1 MTKAHDLYDCSPD
14 TSNTDV
20 QVKDDRRLL
29 QDITGIFNF
38 LASIGASLFLI
49 FGFKRLVSTTNNDS
63 RPLQLHFIWLLLL
76 ILTSIIVL
84 IYGIS
89 GGGTRYSVWGL
100 VNSIIPFVYV
110 LFMLF
115 DTNIRR
121 TIYNITTHLYKDIT
135 PWLVLSGTTA
145 ILSIALFFILIF
157 TLKNK
162 KNKKVLKKNKTFVIV
177 TPILS
182 GIGSFIFASLFFIPT
197 VKTSGNG

>member
-1 MTKAHDLYDCSPD
+1 
-14 TSNTDV
+14 
-20 QVKDDRRLL
+20 
-29 QDITGIFNF
+29 
-38 LASIGASLFLI
+38 
-49 FGFKRLVSTTNNDS
+49 
-63 RPLQLHFIWLLLL
+63 
-76 ILTSIIVL
+76 L

-121 TIYNITTHLYKDIT
+121 NIYDIYNKSNFYKSIPEWLLLSVIIAAISIMVFFLLY
-135 PWLVLSGTTA
+135 A
-145 ILSIALFFILIF
+145 

-162 KNKKVLKKNKTFVIV
+162 KNKKVLMKNKTFVIV

-182 GIGSFIFASLFFIPT
+182 GIGSFIFASLFFI
-197 VKTSGNG
+197 

>member
-49 FGFKRLVSTTNNDS
+49 FGFKRLVSTNNGNS

-76 ILTSIIVL
+76 IVTSSIVL

-115 DTNIRR
+115 DTSIRS
-121 TIYNITTHLYKDIT
+121 TIYNIYIIESKFYKSI
-135 PWLVLSGTTA
+135 PEWLLLSVIIAA
-145 ILSIALFFILIF
+145 ISNMVFFILYA

-162 KNKKVLKKNKTFVIV
+162 KNKKVLMKNKTFVIV

-182 GIGSFIFASLFFIPT
+182 GIASFIFASLFFI
-197 VKTSGNG
+197 